1 LIRYKRS
8 EFDFAKYTYAR
19 KWDVDIGF
27 WSAFRREE
35 KSTTRRAWDEVR
47 DYTVREIQSRE
58 AMVGALKEDIVKELV
73 RLKVGVLILRPYS
86 TERSVS
92 GRANEDTDGV
102 EG

>member
-1 LIRYKRS
+1 
-8 EFDFAKYTYAR
+8 
-19 KWDVDIGF
+19 
-27 WSAFRREE
+27 
-35 KSTTRRAWDEVR
+35 
-47 DYTVREIQSRE
+47 
-58 AMVGALKEDIVKELV
+58 MVGALKEDIVKELV